1 MTKKLARRLERL
13 EAVAQTRP
21 EIRGKDAALY
31 ALLLAWARSGDYD
44 AIPTPK
50 EEARGMAYVE
60 EWRAVGCSPSAYDA
74 LREMDFEQAQRAK
87 ELFYR
92 FLDALFQR
100 RGELPAAVKHDTKWY
115 K

>member
-44 AIPTPK
+44 AIPTPE

-60 EWRAVGCSPSAYDA
+60 ECRAVGCSPSAFDA
-74 LREMDFEQAQRAK
+74 LREMAQAQRAK
-87 ELFYR
+87 KLFYR
-92 FLDALFQR
+92 FLDALFE
-100 RGELPAAVKHDTKWY
+100 GEDELPAAVKHDTKWY
-115 K
+115 R